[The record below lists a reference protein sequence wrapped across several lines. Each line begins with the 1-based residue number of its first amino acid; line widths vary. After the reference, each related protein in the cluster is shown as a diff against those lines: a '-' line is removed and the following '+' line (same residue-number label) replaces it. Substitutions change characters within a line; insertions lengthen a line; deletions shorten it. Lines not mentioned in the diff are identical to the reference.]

1 MYLMYEA
8 KYMLSFI
15 KERYKRMIEQLL
27 NLATV
32 PKHKTIV

>member
-1 MYLMYEA
+1 MHY
-8 KYMLSFI
+8 FI

-32 PKHKTIV
+32 PKHKTIIQLE